1 MNRRDVLAGGLAALS
16 AAMPASRSFAYPD
29 RAVRLVVPFSPG
41 GATDVVGRLWA
52 EKMKPFLGT
61 VVTENRGGGG
71 GVTGA
76 TEVARAQPDGHT
88 FLFGNT
94 STQVLIPAIMHN
106 PPYDPLKDFVG
117 IYILCNA
124 PTSIV
129 VHESVPARN
138 LQELIAY
145 ARANPGKLSYG
156 SAGAGTLTNL
166 AGELFKQLIGAPDIV
181 HIPYKGSAPGVA
193 DLASGHIPMMTPNVG
208 GPLID
213 FHRAGKVHILAVNA
227 ATRIKAAPDIPT
239 AIEAGLPGM
248 IAGNLNGLFAPAG
261 VAKPIVD
268 RIAEATRKIMANAD
282 VQSIL
287 VASGFEP
294 ILDSGPDAT
303 GQFISEEL
311 CALDADHEG
320 DRFQNG
326 VKGNHGPRS
335 PDPRARP
342 SRVCG
347 YDRKIPRRPARKAD
361 QHLSHAAQRAPAR
374 RELVQPLQ
382 YGAMEDDAC
391 RAAARDRDHPHGPSR
406 QLAICIAPA
415 RAVAGARRRAFTRGV
430 RCARGLAR
438 LQALQRER
446 ARRTCLCRCH
456 DPRDCS
462 GGCRLR
468 RGQTSFQR

>member
-1 MNRRDVLAGGLAALS
+1 MNRRDVLAGGLAVLS
-16 AAMPASRSFAYPD
+16 AALPAPRALAYPD
-29 RAVRLVVPFSPG
+29 RAIRLVVPFSPG

-129 VHESVPARN
+129 VHESVPARS
-138 LQELIAY
+138 LAELIAY
-145 ARANPGKLSYG
+145 AKASPGELSYG

-208 GPLID
+208 GPLLA
-213 FHRAGKVHILAVNA
+213 FHRAGKVRILAVNA
-227 ATRIKAAPDIPT
+227 ATRIQAAPDIPT

-268 RIAEATRKIMANAD
+268 RIAEATRQVMADAD
-282 VQSIL
+282 VQRIL

-294 ILDSGPDAT
+294 IHDSGPDPT
-303 GQFISEEL
+303 RQFISEEL
-311 CALDADHEG
+311 
-320 DRFQNG
+320 
-326 VKGNHGPRS
+326 
-335 PDPRARP
+335 ARWTP
-342 SRVCG
+342 
-347 YDRKIPRRPARKAD
+347 IMKAT
-361 QHLSHAAQRAPAR
+361 
-374 RELVQPLQ
+374 
-382 YGAMEDDAC
+382 GFKME
-391 RAAARDRDHPHGPSR
+391 
-406 QLAICIAPA
+406 
-415 RAVAGARRRAFTRGV
+415 
-430 RCARGLAR
+430 
-438 LQALQRER
+438 
-446 ARRTCLCRCH
+446 
-456 DPRDCS
+456 
-462 GGCRLR
+462 
-468 RGQTSFQR
+468 